1 MTSKSVEEIAK
12 EYADKKCLEIQRRR
26 NLGLDPYPI
35 HAAIID
41 DVKYGYQLS
50 QDRIAELQEAFD
62 TAYNTGEYLKQELD
76 KLKAESKTVSVSEIN
91 KSDTQDNLCCKYET
105 QKAVKGIGKPK
116 IIQIAIAA
124 FEGRGIVA
132 LMSDGTLWEKYNSME
147 WQLITP
153 PQQEKEDSD
162 K

>member
-26 NLGLDPYPI
+26 NLGLDPYLI

-76 KLKAESKTVSVSEIN
+76 KLKAENEKLKEFERKRWES
-91 KSDTQDNLCCKYET
+91 
-105 QKAVKGIGKPK
+105 AV
-116 IIQIAIAA
+116 
-124 FEGRGIVA
+124 
-132 LMSDGTLWEKYNSME
+132 GTLG
-147 WQLITP
+147 ITP
-153 PQQEKEDSD
+153 PQQEKEEG
-162 K
+162 